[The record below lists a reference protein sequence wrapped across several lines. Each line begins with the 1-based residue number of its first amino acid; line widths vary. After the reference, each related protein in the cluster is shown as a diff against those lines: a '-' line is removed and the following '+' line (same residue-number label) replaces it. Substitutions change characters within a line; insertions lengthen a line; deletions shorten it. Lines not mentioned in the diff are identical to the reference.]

1 MIQASGSR
9 SLEPLGV
16 GGWLASTTLI
26 DLMSYKSYQVCSP
39 NIQPDAQYVAG
50 IRYMFVEWIN
60 SICIGKSSKV

>member
-50 IRYMFVEWIN
+50 IQYMFVE
-60 SICIGKSSKV
+60 